1 VNTSKLPVLIWLEP
15 HLTGLDTVRRLPY
28 NRGGRMGFKEVRT
41 LLVDA
46 LRSDQFE
53 FEDRED
59 IDGKNLLAAEKVNAE
74 FVIQLL
80 LRCDG
85 REYECRKHHTL
96 PRVLVHVFTPLLGG
110 ERWYVKAYFVSSRAV
125 FISVHR

>member
-1 VNTSKLPVLIWLEP
+1 
-15 HLTGLDTVRRLPY
+15 
-28 NRGGRMGFKEVRT
+28 MGFKDVRA

-46 LRSDQFE
+46 LRSDQFG

-59 IDGKNLLAAEKVNAE
+59 IDEKNLLAAEKVTVE
-74 FVIQLL
+74 FVIRLL

-85 REYECRKHHTL
+85 HEYECRKHHTL

-110 ERWYVKAYFVSSRAV
+110 ERWYVKAYFLSSRAI
-125 FISVHR
+125 FISIHR